1 MDEKKWK
8 NNEQKQKRNEQE
20 KVIKINV
27 KIHVLNNNK
36 NIKESVCLIFLK
48 IVQYFELYYKPI

>member
-27 KIHVLNNNK
+27 KIHIQNRKK
-36 NIKESVCLIFLK
+36 NV
-48 IVQYFELYYKPI
+48 YA